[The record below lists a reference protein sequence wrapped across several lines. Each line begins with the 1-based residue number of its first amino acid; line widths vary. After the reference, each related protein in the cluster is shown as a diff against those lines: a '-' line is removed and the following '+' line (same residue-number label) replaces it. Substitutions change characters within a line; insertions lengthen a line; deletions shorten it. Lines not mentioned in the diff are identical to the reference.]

1 MHRITRHPPRGSASR
16 PRLHA
21 VGAPRAA
28 VVALL
33 VATLAS
39 ARGARAG
46 VVPRHEH
53 VIVVVMENKSYAE
66 VRYEPY
72 TASLVAHGAEFTN
85 SHAVT
90 HPSQPN
96 YLALWA
102 ADDLDVHDN
111 TCPAP
116 GSPFLAENLGHAC
129 AAAVRLHISGK
140 TMSIV

>member
-1 MHRITRHPPRGSASR
+1 MHRITRHPRRGSSSP
-16 PRLHA
+16 PRHRA
-21 VGAPRAA
+21 VGPRAA

-33 VATLAS
+33 VATLVS
-39 ARGARAG
+39 TGTARAG
-46 VVPRHEH
+46 VVPRHDH

-96 YLALWA
+96 YLTLWA

-111 TCPAP
+111 SCPA
-116 GSPFLAENLGHAC
+116 
-129 AAAVRLHISGK
+129 
-140 TMSIV
+140 